1 MRPIYRLLMLRANDT
16 SAHSVFGPV
25 VMKRDAT
32 ASEYTEFY
40 REQTKTWTEP
50 SLGTESA
57 LEFSELNL

>member
-1 MRPIYRLLMLRANDT
+1 MRRIYWLLMLQANDT
-16 SAHSVFGPV
+16 STHFGPV

-50 SLGTESA
+50 SLGTESV
-57 LEFSELNL
+57 LDFSELNL

>member
-32 ASEYTEFY
+32 ASEYTEF
-40 REQTKTWTEP
+40 TENKLKHGP
-50 SLGTESA
+50 SPAWVLSQR
-57 LEFSELNL
+57 LSSQN

>member
-1 MRPIYRLLMLRANDT
+1 MRRIYRLLMLQANDT
-16 SAHSVFGPV
+16 SRLSVSGPV
-25 VMKRDAT
+25 LMKRDAT

-57 LEFSELNL
+57 LDYSELNL